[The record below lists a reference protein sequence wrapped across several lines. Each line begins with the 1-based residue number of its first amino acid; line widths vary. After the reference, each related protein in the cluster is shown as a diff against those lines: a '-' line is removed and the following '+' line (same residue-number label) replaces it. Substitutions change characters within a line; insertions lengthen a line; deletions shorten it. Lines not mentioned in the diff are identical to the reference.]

1 MIPELGQFAL
11 IVALICAIIQSVLP
25 LIGTMTN
32 TTNMIVV
39 ARPAAQAQ
47 FLALAVAFAC
57 LIYAFVT
64 HDFSVAYV
72 AHNSNTKLPL
82 LYRVSAVWGAHEGSL
97 LLWSLVLSIWTFAV
111 TIFSRQVPSLMLSRV
126 VSVMGWIS
134 IGFLLFMI
142 MTSNPFE
149 RLFPVPPEGR
159 DLNPLLQDFGL
170 AIHPPML
177 YMGYVGL
184 SVAFSFAIAA
194 MWANRLD
201 SAWARW
207 SRPWTNVAWI
217 FLTLGITLGSWW
229 AYYEL
234 GWGGWWFWDPVENA
248 SFMPWL
254 VGTALI
260 HSLAVT
266 DKRSSFKSWTAL
278 LAIFAFSLS
287 LLGTFLVRSGVLTS
301 VHAFASDPE
310 RGVYIL
316 IFLSL
321 VIGGSL
327 TLFSIRAPMIKSHSQ
342 FSLLSRETAL
352 LLNNVLLVV
361 MAICILGGTLF
372 PIFTVALNIG
382 KYSVGFPFFNFIF
395 VLLGAP
401 LALLLGFGQ
410 LLRWKKDKT
419 QNQLARLIPLAIS
432 FVLGVISVLLM
443 PYFSF
448 YALLGMSLA
457 WWVAIMT
464 VISFRQRFK
473 TQSMSLTSLR
483 KSPPSYFGTHIAHLG
498 VVIFCIGITLT
509 SNYSEKKDVLLK
521 PGESYQ
527 MDAYTY
533 TFTGAKPIV
542 GPNYRGHEGKVVITK
557 NNQVIVEMAP
567 QKRIYFSQNN
577 PMTEAA
583 IDAGITRDL
592 FVALGEQRGHEGAW
606 TLRLYYKP
614 FIRWI
619 WFGAVIMALGGLVAS
634 FDKRYRQ
641 KNKSVKQ
648 VASEKNAAPNSN
660 TPAGEHA

>member
-1 MIPELGQFAL
+1 MIPEFGQFAL
-11 IVALICAIIQSVLP
+11 IVALISAVIQAVLP
-25 LIGTMTN
+25 LIGTIINQPNLIM
-32 TTNMIVV
+32 V

-47 FLALAVAFAC
+47 FIALSISFAC
-57 LIYAFVT
+57 LTYAFVT
-64 HDFSVAYV
+64 HDFSVKYV
-72 AHNSNTKLPL
+72 TNNSNIDLPL

-97 LLWSLVLSIWTFAV
+97 LLWALVLSIWSFAV
-111 TIFSRQVPSLMLSRV
+111 TIFSRQVPPLMLARV
-126 VSVMGWIS
+126 VSIMGWIS

-149 RLFPVPPEGR
+149 RLFPIPSHGR

-184 SVAFSFAIAA
+184 SVAFSFSIAA

-217 FLTLGITLGSWW
+217 FLTLGIALGSWW

-254 VGTALI
+254 VATALI

-266 DKRSSFKSWTAL
+266 DKRSSFKAWTAL

-310 RGVYIL
+310 RGVFIL
-316 IFLSL
+316 LFL
-321 VIGGSL
+321 VIVVGASL
-327 TLFSIRAPMIKSHSQ
+327 TLYAVRAPLIKSHSQ
-342 FSLLSRETAL
+342 FSMLSRETAL
-352 LLNNVLLVV
+352 LLNNVFLVV
-361 MAICILGGTLF
+361 LTLGILGGTLF
-372 PIFTVALNIG
+372 PIFTVALDLG

-395 VLLGAP
+395 VLLGTP

-410 LLRWKKDKT
+410 LLRWKKDNA
-419 QNQLARLIPLAIS
+419 QQQLTKLIPFSIS
-432 FVLGVISVLLM
+432 FILALGSVLM
-443 PYFSF
+443 MSYFSF
-448 YALLGMSLA
+448 YALLGMTLA
-457 WWVAIMT
+457 WWVLIMALT
-464 VISFRQRFK
+464 SFMLRFK
-473 TQSMSLTSLR
+473 NQSLSFASLKKT
-483 KSPPSYFGTHIAHLG
+483 PPSYFGTHIAHLG
-498 VVIFCIGITLT
+498 VVIFAVGITLT
-509 SNYSEKKDVLLK
+509 SNYSSKKDVLLK
-521 PGESYQ
+521 PGESYL
-527 MDAYTY
+527 MDDYTY
-533 TFTGAKPIV
+533 QFNGARQII
-542 GPNYRGHEGKVVITK
+542 GPNYRGHEGDIIITK
-557 NNQVIVEMAP
+557 NGIVIAEMKP
-567 QKRIYFSQNN
+567 QKRIYYSQQS

-583 IDAGITRDL
+583 IDAGLSRDL
-592 FVALGEQRGHEGAW
+592 FVALGDQRGQDGAW

-619 WFGAVIMALGGLVAS
+619 WLGAIIMSLGGLVAS

-641 KNKSVKQ
+641 KNRRMQTSR
-648 VASEKNAAPNSN
+648 EKDHL
-660 TPAGEHA
+660 TGKLT

>member
-1 MIPELGQFAL
+1 MIPEFGQFAL
-11 IVALICAIIQSVLP
+11 IVALICAVIQAVLP
-25 LIGTMTN
+25 LVGTITN
-32 TTNMIVV
+32 QPNLIMV

-47 FLALAVAFAC
+47 FLALLFSFAS
-57 LIYAFVT
+57 LVYAFVT

-72 AHNSNTKLPL
+72 ANNSNFDLPL

-97 LLWSLVLSIWTFAV
+97 LLWALVLSIWTFAV
-111 TIFSRQVPSLMLSRV
+111 TIFSRQVPPLMLARV
-126 VSVMGWIS
+126 VSIMGWVS

-149 RLFPVPPEGR
+149 RLFPIPSQGR

-184 SVAFSFAIAA
+184 SVAFSFSIAA
-194 MWANRLD
+194 LWANRLD

-207 SRPWTNVAWI
+207 SRPWTNIAWI
-217 FLTLGITLGSWW
+217 FLTLGIALGSWW

-254 VGTALI
+254 VATALI

-266 DKRSSFKSWTAL
+266 DKRSSFKAWTAL

-310 RGVYIL
+310 RGVFIL
-316 IFLSL
+316 LFL
-321 VIGGSL
+321 VIVVGGSL
-327 TLFSIRAPMIKSHSQ
+327 ALFAVRAPLIKSHSQ
-342 FSLLSRETAL
+342 FSMLSRETAL
-352 LLNNVLLVV
+352 LLNNVFLVV
-361 MAICILGGTLF
+361 LAIGILGGTLF
-372 PIFTVALNIG
+372 PIFTVALDLG

-395 VLLGAP
+395 VLLGTP

-410 LLRWKKDKT
+410 LLRWKKDSAKQQVT
-419 QNQLARLIPLAIS
+419 KLIPLAIS
-432 FVLGVISVLLM
+432 FLLAIGSVLM
-443 PYFSF
+443 MSYFSF
-448 YALLGMSLA
+448 YALLGMTLA
-457 WWVAIMT
+457 WWVLIMT
-464 VISFRQRFK
+464 LTSFMMRFK
-473 TQSMSLTSLR
+473 NQPLSLASL
-483 KSPPSYFGTHIAHLG
+483 KKTPPSYYGTHIAHLG
-498 VVIFCIGITLT
+498 VVIFAVGITLT
-509 SNYSEKKDVLLK
+509 SNYSSKKDVLLK
-521 PGESYQ
+521 PGESYL
-527 MDAYTY
+527 MDGYTY
-533 TFTGAKPIV
+533 NFNGARKV
-542 GPNYRGHEGKVVITK
+542 TGPNYRGHEGDIVIT
-557 NNQVIVEMAP
+557 QDGIVIAEMKP
-567 QKRIYFSQNN
+567 QKRIYHSQKN

-583 IDAGITRDL
+583 IDAGLSRDL
-592 FVALGEQRGHEGAW
+592 FVALGEQRGQAGAW

-619 WFGAVIMALGGLVAS
+619 WLGAIIMSLGGLVAS

-641 KNKSVKQ
+641 KNKRRQ
-648 VASEKNAAPNSN
+648 TEREKDHL
-660 TPAGEHA
+660 TGELT